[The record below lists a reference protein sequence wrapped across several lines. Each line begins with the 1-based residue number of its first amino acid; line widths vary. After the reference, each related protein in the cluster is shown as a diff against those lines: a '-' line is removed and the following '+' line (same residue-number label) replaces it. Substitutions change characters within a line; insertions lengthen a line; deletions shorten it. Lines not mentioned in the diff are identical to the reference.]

1 VTPTGTTNCVSVQGA
16 VNELRRGV
24 GSGVPDVV
32 GEFEGVAVRL
42 TGVGDADS
50 ETGVGVLLAVPEGVG
65 VVV

>member
-1 VTPTGTTNCVSVQGA
+1 